1 MIAYRFPITIMFI
14 VVILFPAMAFGQAEE
29 VQPQVLL
36 GIDVLAGRNFD
47 LLHGKRVGLITNQT
61 GRSSDGQSTIDILFH
76 APGVRLTAL
85 FSPEHGIRGTEDRK
99 LSSTIDLVT
108 GLPVHSL
115 YGASCRP
122 TPEMLHEV
130 DMLVF
135 DIQDIGT
142 RFYTYIG
149 TLSLAMEAAAQA
161 GIPFVVLDRPN
172 PIGGESVQGAIPA
185 DIPAE
190 NDGSSPES
198 GCRELTSIHPV
209 PTRHGMT
216 IGELARLFN
225 AEFGIGCDL
234 RVIPMQGW
242 QRSMYQDDTGLE
254 WINPSPNMRSL
265 EAALLYPGLGMLES
279 TNISVGRGTEQPFR
293 LYGAPWVDGKAL
305 LANLEH
311 RAIPGVEFA
320 QCSFVPLGS
329 GHPYKDRTC
338 FGVSVTITDR
348 EQFDPVLTGMH
359 LLQALAETN
368 PKQFSADGG
377 FDSQVG
383 DGELWGLLTAERLTP
398 QAVMGRWKEDL
409 NRFGELRERY
419 LLYWMDYNTSANQ

>member
-1 MIAYRFPITIMFI
+1 MIAYRFLRT
-14 VVILFPAMAFGQAEE
+14 ILFMLVTLLPVMAAGQGDEA
-29 VQPQVLL
+29 QPTVLP

-61 GRSSDGQSTIDILFH
+61 GRSIDGQSSIDILYH

-85 FSPEHGIRGTEDRK
+85 FSPEHGIRGIEDRK
-99 LSSTIDLVT
+99 LSSTIDLAT

-115 YGASCRP
+115 YGATCRP
-122 TPEMLHEV
+122 TPEMLQEV

-135 DIQDIGT
+135 DIQDIGA

-149 TLSLAMEAAAQA
+149 TLSLAMEAAARA

-172 PIGGESVQGAIPA
+172 PIGGELVQGAIPE
-185 DIPAE
+185 DIPLE
-190 NDGSSPES
+190 NGGSRKEK

-225 AEFGIGCDL
+225 GEFGIGCDL

-242 QRSMYQDDTGLE
+242 QRGMYLDETGLE

-265 EAALLYPGLGMLES
+265 EAALLYPGLGILES
-279 TNISVGRGTEQPFR
+279 SNISVGRGTEQPFSQ
-293 LYGAPWVDGKAL
+293 YGAPWVDAKAL
-305 LANLEH
+305 LANLEQ
-311 RAIPGVEFA
+311 RRIPGVEFA

-329 GHPYKDRTC
+329 GHPYKGKTC
-338 FGVSVTITDR
+338 FGVSVTVIDR
-348 EQFDPVLTGMH
+348 DLFDPVLTGMH
-359 LLQALAETN
+359 LLQALAATH
-368 PKQFSADGG
+368 PKHFFPDSG
-377 FDSQVG
+377 FDVQVG
-383 DGELWGLLTAERLTP
+383 DSEVWGLLTTGHMTP
-398 QAVMGRWKEDL
+398 QAVMERWREDL
-409 NRFGELRERY
+409 RRFGELRGRY
-419 LLYWMDYNTSANQ
+419 LLY